1 MPPVAAPT
9 WWEDVQQEREDLAG
23 RRRPVDE
30 WLDEEV
36 DFAPRK
42 RLPRRSEQDAV
53 VLELDL
59 ERRSPA
65 DDAGDPEPAVAAARP
80 LRTDH
85 RHLMALDDGDL
96 AADDP
101 LHGVFVHAES
111 ARGGGVPAAAGT
123 PRGTLDDAR
132 FLAPPPADGERRTVH
147 ITGRPEQARAPLP
160 ARRHRP
166 RTTADRVGPRPDK
179 IALYAVVLGILLI
192 LIALSSASPS

>member
-59 ERRSPA
+59 ERRAPA
-65 DDAGDPEPAVAAARP
+65 HEDVDLDHPAAR
-80 LRTDH
+80 
-85 RHLMALDDGDL
+85 DDGDL

-111 ARGGGVPAAAGT
+111 ARGGGVPLAGA
-123 PRGTLDDAR
+123 PARGTLDDAR

-160 ARRHRP
+160 PRRHRP
-166 RTTADRVGPRPDK
+166 RTTADRVGPRPDR